1 VRAFSYYLSRLNNFS
16 RQKVRLATIA
26 NTTFGANDQI
36 VIALPEGLIDLS
48 TFTIT
53 GRAFTSGGAAQ
64 GVTIPFVE
72 GLVDSIAVDIGGVQV
87 QNGFT
92 NYNDLFN
99 IFRQNTLT
107 DKQAY
112 RKMLQLDRSAA
123 TASNSGTSNVPFAMY
138 NFLGF
143 LNSVK
148 VLDTTILP
156 PVKLY
161 IRLAPNSVLANY
173 GSNAGTKTYQVRELK
188 ASVDILDIADGVF
201 YNMIASR
208 LSQSPLEIPSKK
220 NHGNNN
226 SVKCC

>member
-148 VLDTTILP
+148 VLDTTILIGGI
-156 PVKLY
+156 K
-161 IRLAPNSVLANY
+161 NS
-173 GSNAGTKTYQVRELK
+173 
-188 ASVDILDIADGVF
+188 IL
-201 YNMIASR
+201 
-208 LSQSPLEIPSKK
+208 
-220 NHGNNN
+220 
-226 SVKCC
+226 CC